1 MKYLNIHPI
10 HENDSNLSDMT
21 VINKNAEKTVVP
33 QNREENSDNFQHLS
47 QVSKIKNN
55 ADSTVKISGTG
66 FQKISTDAD
75 MEVNPS
81 NSKPTTD
88 GKYQR
93 LQHTSDTGSA
103 EEVTKIHSR
112 PESGDDFQK
121 LSDAPEKDNV
131 SSTFQQND
139 SELDQN
145 LSQVAES
152 RIISFKDFK

>member
-21 VINKNAEKTVVP
+21 VIKKNAEKTVVP

-47 QVSKIKNN
+47 QASKIKNT
-55 ADSTVKISGTG
+55 ADSTVKMSGAG
-66 FQKISTDAD
+66 FQKISDDAD

-81 NSKPTTD
+81 HSKPTTD
-88 GKYQR
+88 GEYQH
-93 LQHTSDTGSA
+93 LQHTPDTGSA

-112 PESGDDFQK
+112 PESGDDFQH

-145 LSQVAES
+145 LSNVAES
-152 RIISFKDFK
+152 RIISFKNFK